1 LKTIKIHQ
9 PSSNSTS
16 KHLASHFVER
26 IKQQEDEFAKTLADD
41 EEYSLIVVLYD
52 GSIISVDKISA
63 DNPDMIVVEGVN
75 EGNQELKLLIHM
87 NSIQLILVKYKKIQ
101 EGKTDSSADNKIGYL
116 SHIKTKL

>member
-1 LKTIKIHQ
+1 MKTVKIHP
-9 PSSNSTS
+9 PSSSSSS

-26 IKQQEDEFAKTLADD
+26 IKQQEDGFTKTLADD
-41 EEYSLIVVLYD
+41 EEYCLIVVLYD

-87 NSIQLILVKYKKIQ
+87 NSIQLILIKYKKIQ
-101 EGKTDSSADNKIGYL
+101 EGKTESSEDNKIGYL